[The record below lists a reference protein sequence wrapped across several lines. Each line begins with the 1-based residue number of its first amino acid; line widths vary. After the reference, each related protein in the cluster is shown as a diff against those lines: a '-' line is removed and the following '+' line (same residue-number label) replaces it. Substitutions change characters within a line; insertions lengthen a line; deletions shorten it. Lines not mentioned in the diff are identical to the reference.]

1 MSPFNLESS
10 PLMQRIVEL
19 KENGYADKDSFEYVL
34 DVLEVAGDIT
44 ANTIPLFYVFKNL
57 LDNVFFIYICY
68 RKRGCYAPKKLE
80 QGGRIH
86 FLIFMHQ
93 TVCGSIP
100 YSRRIFGFRSKK
112 FATIIKIL
120 LKSKA
125 FKC

>member
-1 MSPFNLESS
+1 
-10 PLMQRIVEL
+10 MQRIVKL
-19 KENGYADKDSFEYVL
+19 KEKGYADEDAFDYAPEDNASAIGQLQPRARSRWRHHREHRSTFAFSKIYL
-34 DVLEVAGDIT
+34 KM
-44 ANTIPLFYVFKNL
+44 YVF
-57 LDNVFFIYICY
+57 FYIRH